1 MNHGVL
7 LGLGLGHEMSIL
19 MEFRLHGGSCVLFGP
34 WHEALLFVLF
44 LYTSHSIVMFNRY
57 NIAAAYFDSS
67 GNRFPVERP
76 GVSLDTAAGRII
88 HFDR

>member
-1 MNHGVL
+1 
-7 LGLGLGHEMSIL
+7 

-34 WHEALLFVLF
+34 WHDALLFVLF
-44 LYTSHSIVMFNRY
+44 LYTSHSIVLFKRY

-76 GVSLDTAAGRII
+76 GVSLDTAAVLFISIGDVTQSG
-88 HFDR
+88 HCVASLDQENL